1 MVRRP
6 PRNAAA
12 SHDSA
17 FVRSDRLRDGAVRGS
32 GRAPMLAAPHTLG
45 VTRDGIGTATLDSV
59 RGQR

>member
-1 MVRRP
+1 MVQRP
-6 PRNAAA
+6 LRNAAA